1 MNMKELNRYN
11 LAESASKQNENDLV
25 ENNEEVFTIP
35 DESSCS
41 PEFSQ
46 GCIFVEP

>member
-1 MNMKELNRYN
+1 MNIKELNRYN
-11 LAESASKQNENDLV
+11 LAESASMQNDLDG
-25 ENNEEVFTIP
+25 NNEEIFIIP

-46 GCIFVEP
+46 GCIIVEP